1 MDGGGAK
8 HFFKAKLSAY
18 AKIIKIIQNTR
29 EQVPLT
35 DLVKLRNDAERIC
48 IGKDKHKLIDN
59 HYNNAIEYKP
69 ITREDTSIISNGIM
83 LIHKGFGGKAW

>member
-1 MDGGGAK
+1 MRNAI
-8 HFFKAKLSAY
+8 ASAT
-18 AKIIKIIQNTR
+18 I
-29 EQVPLT
+29 T

>member
-1 MDGGGAK
+1 MRNTIA
-8 HFFKAKLSAY
+8 SAT
-18 AKIIKIIQNTR
+18 I
-29 EQVPLT
+29 T

-48 IGKDKHKLIDN
+48 IGKDRYELISN

-83 LIHKGFGGKAW
+83 LIHKGIGGKAW

>member
-1 MDGGGAK
+1 MRNTIA
-8 HFFKAKLSAY
+8 SAT
-18 AKIIKIIQNTR
+18 I
-29 EQVPLT
+29 T

-48 IGKDKHKLIDN
+48 IGKDRHKLISD